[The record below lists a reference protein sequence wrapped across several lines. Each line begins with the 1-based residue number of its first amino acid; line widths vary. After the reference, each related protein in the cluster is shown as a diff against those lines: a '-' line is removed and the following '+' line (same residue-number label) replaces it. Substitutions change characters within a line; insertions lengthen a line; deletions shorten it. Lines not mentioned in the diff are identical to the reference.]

1 MSPRKLQNEI
11 KQDFRADNS
20 VWSSYRDTIISNF
33 AQTDYQDLS
42 DHLLREFNRKIV
54 NLGLSESLLFSPFD
68 AGFRFLGV
76 NIEGGSGPD
85 PGYVF
90 VFDHNDRQVF
100 DHNGS
105 AVQVSDIF
113 ANS

>member
-20 VWSSYRDTIISNF
+20 VWSTYRTTIVNNF
-33 AQTDYQDLS
+33 AATDYQDLS

-54 NLGLSESLLFSPFD
+54 DLGMNEELLFTPFD

-76 NIEGGSGPD
+76 SIDGGIG
-85 PGYVF
+85 
-90 VFDHNDRQVF
+90 
-100 DHNGS
+100 
-105 AVQVSDIF
+105 
-113 ANS
+113 ANSDLLFNGEPMLYNGENLIYN

>member
-1 MSPRKLQNEI
+1 MGPRNLQNQI

-20 VWSSYRDTIISNF
+20 VWSGYRDTIVDNF
-33 AQTDYQDLS
+33 AQIDYQDLS
-42 DHLLREFNRKIV
+42 DHLLREFNRKIF
-54 NLGLSESLLFSPFD
+54 NLGLNQSLLFSPFD

-76 NIEGGSGPD
+76 NIDSGDQPD

-90 VFDHNDRQVF
+90 VFDHNDDQVF
-100 DHNGS
+100 DHNDQ
-105 AVQVSDIF
+105 AVQVLEEF